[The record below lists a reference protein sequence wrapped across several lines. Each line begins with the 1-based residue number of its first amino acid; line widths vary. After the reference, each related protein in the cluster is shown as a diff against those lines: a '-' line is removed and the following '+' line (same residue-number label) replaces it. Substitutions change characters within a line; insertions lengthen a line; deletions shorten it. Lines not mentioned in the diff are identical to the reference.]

1 MKTNRRKYN
10 TLVINELFIKYG
22 YTKMFIRQC
31 IKGERSSVTALKIAE
46 EYKILNSQIESILL
60 QSKKSDVI
68 NKTSTT

>member
-31 IKGERSSVTALKIAE
+31 IKGERNSSTAIKIAE
-46 EYKILNSQIESILL
+46 EYKFLSTKIDHILI
-60 QSKKSDVI
+60 KSLK
-68 NKTSTT
+68 NTRKT